1 VARTFDKSAK
11 TCQGQGSCFSPLWE
25 SDGHAACIVILYLDL
40 ISSLAE
46 KENIVEQKYGQ
57 PPDDVSSA
65 PESGTVRDDTSGN
78 APSDRGLNPGQG
90 TAPGDNTPEKDDPS
104 IASEER

>member
-1 VARTFDKSAK
+1 MGTPLAHLFSVRPF
-11 TCQGQGSCFSPLWE
+11 CQSF
-25 SDGHAACIVILYLDL
+25 
-40 ISSLAE
+40 AE
-46 KENIVEQKYGQ
+46 EEDIMMQKHGQ

-78 APSDRGLNPGQG
+78 APSDRGCNPGQ
-90 TAPGDNTPEKDDPS
+90 AASRDNTQEKDDPS